1 MCCYR
6 ANPRPAAMSSSV
18 SFRITRTAEDLA
30 QAITALSQRLIK
42 LEERQEAIELRLRQQ
57 QQDSHRIPDQEL
69 ATLDGIDQLLKETRE
84 LLQTT
89 DVGTSDVGTDQ
100 NTPPLEMAPAS
111 LQLDFNQQDGKAVS
125 LAPEA
130 QPVSEVSS
138 VDAEACAAEG
148 DGAAGEDHREADH
161 QTCTDE
167 QSFTEEQQHNDDQR
181 FSDEQPWQ
189 DGHHM
194 EHQDDG
200 GIAA

>member
-42 LEERQEAIELRLRQQ
+42 LEERQEVLELRLRQQ

-69 ATLDGIDQLLKETRE
+69 ATLDGIDQLLKETRQ

-89 DVGTSDVGTDQ
+89 DGAPTDGVTDQ
-100 NTPPLEMAPAS
+100 NTPSLEIAPAS
-111 LQLDFNQQDGKAVS
+111 LQLDLNQHDATAVS
-125 LAPEA
+125 SASEA
-130 QPVSEVSS
+130 QPLDESS
-138 VDAEACAAEG
+138 STDAEACSAEW
-148 DGAAGEDHREADH
+148 DDSAG
-161 QTCTDE
+161 
-167 QSFTEEQQHNDDQR
+167 DDQR
-181 FSDEQPWQ
+181 GADEQPLTDDQHFSDEQPWQ
-189 DGHHM
+189 DGHHL
-194 EHQDDG
+194 EHLNDG